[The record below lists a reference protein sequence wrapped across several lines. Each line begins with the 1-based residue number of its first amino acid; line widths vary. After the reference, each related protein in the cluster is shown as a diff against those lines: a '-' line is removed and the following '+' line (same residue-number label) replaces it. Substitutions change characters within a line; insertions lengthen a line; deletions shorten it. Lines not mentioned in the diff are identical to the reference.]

1 MNRDI
6 DSAGQPHA
14 NRQFDANEPLRQSS
28 DAGETLRDSTVIP
41 VIEEQLQVGKR
52 VVETGSVRVSKTV
65 HEEEVN
71 VETPVVVE
79 KLDIERIPINQYVES
94 APPAVRYEG
103 DVMIVPILEEVVVVQ
118 KRLRLVEEL
127 RITKRQEHTQVS
139 QPVILRREEVTVERR
154 DNNDALNP
162 GAVPPGTASPNSNT
176 LL

>member
-14 NRQFDANEPLRQSS
+14 NRQFDANEPLRQSF
-28 DAGETLRDSTVIP
+28 DAGEPLRDSTVIP
-41 VIEEQLQVGKR
+41 VIEEQLQVGKK
-52 VVETGSVRVSKTV
+52 VVETGNVRINKIV

-103 DVMIVPILEEVVVVQ
+103 DVMIVPILEEVVVVE

-127 RITKRQEHTQVS
+127 RITKRQEHTKVS
-139 QPVILRREEVTVERR
+139 QPVVLRREEVTVERR

>member
-6 DSAGQPHA
+6 DVEGQPHA
-14 NRQFDANEPLRQSS
+14 NRQFDANEPLRQPL
-28 DAGETLRDSTVIP
+28 DATEPLRQSAALP
-41 VIEEQLQVGKR
+41 VIEEQLQVGKK
-52 VVETGSVRVSKTV
+52 VVETGSVRINKIV
-65 HEEEVN
+65 HEEEVK

-139 QPVILRREEVTVERR
+139 QPVILRREEVTVDRQ
-154 DNNDALNP
+154 DNPDVLNT
-162 GAVPPGTASPNSNT
+162 GTIPPSTTHPNSNT

>member
-6 DSAGQPHA
+6 DLEGQPHA
-14 NRQFDANEPLRQSS
+14 NRQYDANDPLRQAF
-28 DAGETLRDSTVIP
+28 DADGSVQQSAVMP
-41 VIEEQLQVGKR
+41 VIEEQLQVGKK
-52 VVETGSVRVSKTV
+52 VVETGSVRINKIVR
-65 HEEEVN
+65 EEEVT

-103 DVMIVPILEEVVVVQ
+103 DVMIVPILEEVVVVE

-139 QPVILRREEVTVERR
+139 QPVVLRKEEVTVDRR
-154 DNNDALNP
+154 DND
-162 GAVPPGTASPNSNT
+162 VTTTGTASPHAVNPNSNP

>member
-14 NRQFDANEPLRQSS
+14 NRQFDANEPLRQSF
-28 DAGETLRDSTVIP
+28 DAGEPLRDSTVIP
-41 VIEEQLQVGKR
+41 VIEEQLQVGKK
-52 VVETGSVRVSKTV
+52 VVETGSVRVRKIV
-65 HEEEVN
+65 HEEEVK

-103 DVMIVPILEEVVVVQ
+103 DVMIVPILEEVVVVE

-139 QPVILRREEVTVERR
+139 QPVILRKEEVIVDRR

-162 GAVPPGTASPNSNT
+162 GTIPPGTASPNSNT

>member
-14 NRQFDANEPLRQSS
+14 NRQFDANEPLRQSF
-28 DAGETLRDSTVIP
+28 DAGEPLRDSTVIP
-41 VIEEQLQVGKR
+41 VIEEQLQVGKK
-52 VVETGSVRVSKTV
+52 VVETGSVRINKIV
-65 HEEEVN
+65 HEEEVK

-139 QPVILRREEVTVERR
+139 QPVILRKEEVTVERR
-154 DNNDALNP
+154 DNNDVLDT
-162 GAVPPGTASPNSNT
+162 GTIPPGTASPNSNP
-176 LL
+176 LV

>member
-14 NRQFDANEPLRQSS
+14 NRQFDANEPLRQPFDENES
-28 DAGETLRDSTVIP
+28 LRQSKVLP
-41 VIEEQLQVGKR
+41 VIEEQLQVGKK
-52 VVETGSVRVSKTV
+52 VVETGSVRISKIV
-65 HEEEVN
+65 HEEEVK

-79 KLDIERIPINQYVES
+79 KLDIERIPINQYVDA

-103 DVMIVPILEEVVVVQ
+103 DVMIVPILEEVVVVE

-139 QPVILRREEVTVERR
+139 QPVILRREEVTVDRL
-154 DNNDALNP
+154 DNSEGLNT
-162 GAVPPGTASPNSNT
+162 GSVPPSTANPNSNT

>member
-6 DSAGQPHA
+6 DVEGQPHA
-14 NRQFDANEPLRQSS
+14 NRQFDVNEPLRQSF
-28 DAGETLRDSTVIP
+28 DANETLNQSTVIP
-41 VIEEQLQVGKR
+41 VIEEQLQVGKK
-52 VVETGSVRVSKTV
+52 VVETGSVRINKVV
-65 HEEEVN
+65 HEEEVK

-139 QPVILRREEVTVERR
+139 QPVVLRREEVTVERH
-154 DNNDALNP
+154 DNPDVLNA
-162 GAVPPGTASPNSNT
+162 GTVPPSTAHPNSNPLT
-176 LL
+176 

>member
-6 DSAGQPHA
+6 DSTGQPHA
-14 NRQFDANEPLRQSS
+14 NRQFDANEPLRQSF
-28 DAGETLRDSTVIP
+28 DANEPLRDSTVIP
-41 VIEEQLQVGKR
+41 VIEEQLQVGKK
-52 VVETGSVRVSKTV
+52 VVETGSVRINKIVR
-65 HEEEVN
+65 EEEVT

-103 DVMIVPILEEVVVVQ
+103 DVMIVPILEEVVVVE

-139 QPVILRREEVTVERR
+139 QPVILRKEEVTVDRR
-154 DNNDALNP
+154 DNPDALNAGTLPP
-162 GAVPPGTASPNSNT
+162 GAASPNSNA

>member
-14 NRQFDANEPLRQSS
+14 NRQFDASEPLRQSF
-28 DAGETLRDSTVIP
+28 DANEPLRESTVIP
-41 VIEEQLQVGKR
+41 VIEEQLQVGKK

-139 QPVILRREEVTVERR
+139 QPVVLRREEVNVERR

-162 GAVPPGTASPNSNT
+162 GAVPPGTANPNSNP

>member
-6 DSAGQPHA
+6 DVEGQPHA
-14 NRQFDANEPLRQSS
+14 NRQFDANEPLRQPL
-28 DAGETLRDSTVIP
+28 DATEPLRQSAALP
-41 VIEEQLQVGKR
+41 VIEEQLQVGKK
-52 VVETGSVRVSKTV
+52 VVETGSVRINKIV
-65 HEEEVN
+65 HEEEVK

-154 DNNDALNP
+154 DNPDVLNT
-162 GAVPPGTASPNSNT
+162 GTVPPGTAQPNSNT

>member
-6 DSAGQPHA
+6 DVEGQPHA
-14 NRQFDANEPLRQSS
+14 NRQFDANQPLGQPL
-28 DAGETLRDSTVIP
+28 DADETLRQSTVIP
-41 VIEEQLQVGKR
+41 VIEEQLQVGKK
-52 VVETGSVRVSKTV
+52 VVEAGSVRINKIV
-65 HEEEVN
+65 HEEEVK

-103 DVMIVPILEEVVVVQ
+103 DVMIVPILEEVVVVE

-139 QPVILRREEVTVERR
+139 QPVILRKEEVTVERR
-154 DNNDALNP
+154 DNPDVLNA
-162 GAVPPGTASPNSNT
+162 GTVPPSTTHPNSNT

>member
-14 NRQFDANEPLRQSS
+14 NRQFDANEPLRQSL